1 MKTLFR
7 LLVTTAV
14 AAGCLYV
21 LRKAQIFFTTE
32 SLLGPT
38 VGRVV
43 ELCFLALGIVTI
55 LIWFFCTVGF
65 FADAVRWL
73 IRRQRAKRR
82 AQNRTGVMMTI
93 GAPEEHHLYDAQHET
108 AADKTAAA
116 AKE

>member
-21 LRKAQIFFTTE
+21 LREAQIFFTME

-38 VGRVV
+38 VDRVV
-43 ELCFLALGIVTI
+43 ELCFLALGAATI

-65 FADAVRWL
+65 FVDAIRWL
-73 IRRQRAKRR
+73 LRRNRAKKR
-82 AQNRTGVMMTI
+82 AKNRTGVMMTI
-93 GAPEEHHLYDAQHET
+93 GAPEAPHLYDDQQE
-108 AADKTAAA
+108 AAEQTAA